1 MPSCLGL
8 YVENNLI
15 KYAKISKDNSKT
27 KIENYGI
34 KFYDNLDEAI
44 KQIVDET
51 FSFKIPISIN
61 IAHEKYT
68 NIEIF
73 GLLSETDQKKS
84 LKTEFE
90 YFCNETGKNRLTLEY
105 RTIVSDIIADR
116 DKKNALYAFVEK
128 GNIAERIQLLDSY
141 RLGNISPVALT
152 IPNLANKEADNT
164 MFINLEGRTEITT
177 VVNGNPV
184 RVNIIDTGM
193 EEILQKIAEK
203 ENSVSKA
210 YEVCKNTTLYTAGS
224 QNLQTE
230 NSDYLEQI
238 IPFMFKIVDE
248 TKKIITENDINID
261 KIYLTGSGTIIN
273 NIDLYFQENF
283 LNSKCEI
290 LAPHFV
296 DRNSLKLNI
305 RDYIEVNS
313 AISLAMQYLEKSNRN
328 INFSTN
334 SETWDRIKEA
344 LTSDVK
350 SLGGSKKERRIVN
363 LPKIGQ
369 LAFARFAYSMFI
381 LLVIYIAITSFI
393 GNRIDKK
400 KEAAEEVINDTKE
413 KTTALATKTE
423 LVDSRAENYEHILE
437 QLQEANDRVSTAY
450 LSKNAI
456 PNLLNEIMFAIPK
469 EVQILSIKNTEDKH
483 VTIQAQSEG
492 YQYLGYLKSEI
503 QNQAILLNV
512 TSTSGTR
519 VSDKIQVTI
528 EGDLPY

>member
-1 MPSCLGL
+1 MSSCLGL

-15 KYAKISKDNSKT
+15 KYAKISKENSKT
-27 KIENYGI
+27 KIENYGV
-34 KFYDNLDEAI
+34 KFYDNLEDAI
-44 KQIVDET
+44 KQIVEET
-51 FSFKIPISIN
+51 FSYKIPISIN

-73 GLLSETDQKKS
+73 GLLSESDQKKS
-84 LKTEFE
+84 LRTEFE

-105 RTIVSDIIADR
+105 RTIVSDILNDR

-141 RLGNISPVALT
+141 RVGSISPVALT
-152 IPNLANKEADNT
+152 IPNLQKIEADNT
-164 MFINLEGRTEITT
+164 LYINIENRTELTT

-184 RVNIIDTGM
+184 KVNIIDTGM
-193 EEILQKIAEK
+193 EDILKKIAEK
-203 ENSVSKA
+203 ENAVSKA

-224 QNLQTE
+224 KNLQTD
-230 NSDYLEQI
+230 NSEYLELI
-238 IPFMFKIVDE
+238 VPFMYKIVEE
-248 TKKIITENDINID
+248 TKRIVAENDINID
-261 KIYLTGSGTIIN
+261 KIYLTGSGTVIN

-290 LAPHFV
+290 LTPYFV

-313 AISLAMQYLEKSNRN
+313 AISLAMQYLEKRNKN

-334 SETWDRIKEA
+334 SETWDRIKEV
-344 LTSDVK
+344 LTADVK
-350 SLGGSKKERRIVN
+350 GLGTSKKERREIN

-381 LLVIYIAITSFI
+381 ILAIYIFITYFI

-400 KEAAEEVINDTKE
+400 IEAAEQVANDTKE

-519 VSDKIQVTI
+519 VNDKIQVTI
-528 EGDLPY
+528 EGDCK